1 MTIAPSHLQ
10 LCLAGY
16 AVNSHLTDWLPKAIV
31 QANRSRFISV
41 APAMRTIQ
49 PPDFDF
55 GRLIEQHIHPLI
67 ERDPLNSAMKG
78 KQVAPQISAH
88 IEQDYSGCLN

>member
-16 AVNSHLTDWLPKAIV
+16 AVNPHRTDWLPKAIV
-31 QANRSRFISV
+31 QANRSLFISV

-49 PPDFDF
+49 PP
-55 GRLIEQHIHPLI
+55 
-67 ERDPLNSAMKG
+67 
-78 KQVAPQISAH
+78 
-88 IEQDYSGCLN
+88 